1 MVEFALVAPTLLLLC
16 FGTLEFSL
24 LLFGSTAGRYAA
36 DQAARAAS
44 EAGSNPAADLITV
57 AAVRGTALGST
68 SIVNVSEVDI
78 YKVNLVNGSLQQ
90 DTALVNR
97 YQLDGT
103 PIGTPQWL
111 ANQRSTS
118 ASRPEFLGITIRYSY
133 RWKEGLLSSF
143 LPPVNLTSTSWVRL
157 EPQNF

>member
-1 MVEFALVAPTLLLLC
+1 MIEFALIAPTLLLLC
-16 FGTLEFSL
+16 FGTLEFCL
-24 LLFGSTAGRYAA
+24 LLFGAGAGRYAA
-36 DQAARAAS
+36 NEGARAAS

-90 DTALVNR
+90 DSALVNR
-97 YQLDGT
+97 YQLNGT

-118 ASRPEFLGITIRYSY
+118 ASRPEYLGITIRYSY
-133 RWKEGLLSSF
+133 VWKEGLLGSF
-143 LPPVNLTSTSWVRL
+143 LQPVNLTSTSWVRL
-157 EPQNF
+157 EPANF

>member
-1 MVEFALVAPTLLLLC
+1 
-16 FGTLEFSL
+16 
-24 LLFGSTAGRYAA
+24 
-36 DQAARAAS
+36 
-44 EAGSNPAADLITV
+44 
-57 AAVRGTALGST
+57 
-68 SIVNVSEVDI
+68 
-78 YKVNLVNGSLQQ
+78 VNLVNGSLQQ

-118 ASRPEFLGITIRYSY
+118 ASRPEFLGVTIRYSY